1 MSEAA
6 QTAVSVDARRGGW
19 FAVVLRGRAIQAM
32 GLPEEPERFRG
43 TYLPSVTPA

>member
-19 FAVVLRGRAIQAM
+19 FAVVLRGRAVE
-32 GLPEEPERFRG
+32 GVRVHYLRE
-43 TYLPSVTPA
+43 LPSAIST